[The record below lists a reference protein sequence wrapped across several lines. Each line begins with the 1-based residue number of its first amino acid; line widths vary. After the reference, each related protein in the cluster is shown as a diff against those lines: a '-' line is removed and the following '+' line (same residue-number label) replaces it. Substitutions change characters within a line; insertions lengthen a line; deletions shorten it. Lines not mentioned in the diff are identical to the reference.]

1 MKTTIQIDKKLKE
14 KIDTISA
21 KYDRT
26 TPNQTLEFILNYLER
41 NDIDLNIELKN
52 ELYQNLKKFD
62 KDLENK
68 FKLVNNSTERI
79 IKIIRRHEID
89 YFSKIAE
96 INNEHLRENIYK
108 NEIDISIVKDFF
120 DKIIIE
126 ESQVTGQ
133 KKFILKVTDEEY
145 MKFWEMIR

>member
-14 KIDTISA
+14 KIDTISV

-26 TPNQTLEFILNYLER
+26 TPNQTLEFIINYLDR
-41 NDIDLNIELKN
+41 NEIDLNIELKN

-79 IKIIRRHEID
+79 IKIIRRYELD
-89 YFSKIAE
+89 YFSKIAT
-96 INNEHLRENIYK
+96 INENSLRQNVYS
-108 NEIDISIVKDFF
+108 NQIDCSIVKDFF
-120 DKIIIE
+120 EKIKIE
-126 ESQVTGQ
+126 VSQVTGV
-133 KKFILKVTDEEY
+133 KRFILNVSDEEY
-145 MKFWEMIR
+145 MKFWDKIR